1 MQYSNHRYLST
12 PDLSYTRPPPVRCS
26 CTAIASLGRI
36 LSRLHRAYDGI
47 SLERN
52 TAIRSI
58 RAGVSGRYIDTA
70 VKIIIGV
77 VIGGVILAGLYTLF
91 NTTVVPNM
99 QTEIGNMFTY
109 SGT

>member
-1 MQYSNHRYLST
+1 MKNFFENVKARFNKATASVKVRMQRT
-12 PDLSYTRPPPVRCS
+12 KAVV
-26 CTAIASLGRI
+26 ASKVGE
-36 LSRLHRAYDGI
+36 G
-47 SLERN
+47 
-52 TAIRSI
+52 
-58 RAGVSGRYIDTA
+58 YIDTA